1 MMGKKLL
8 CFNILFCLTP
18 FLAWAAPPSN
28 PPAEDEAAVQNS
40 LVTLD
45 RSLYYMA
52 DEAKG
57 AGPVSVPSKPVVDCD
72 SSTIRGDLD
81 RDNIPYTYNDMLILV
96 NCTFLNSNGPRCLL
110 CVGDLNCDKT
120 FTASDVVRLGRYI
133 VDPPPAEI
141 RCPD

>member
-52 DEAKG
+52 GEAD
-57 AGPVSVPSKPVVDCD
+57 AAESVGIPFRPVVDCD

-81 RDNIPYTYNDMLILV
+81 GDKFLKLSDMVILA
-96 NCTFLNSNGPRCLL
+96 NCTFFNPNGPRCLL